1 MALHKLWGHCY
12 GTMPQLR
19 LQRDR
24 DVATQPESISMTAG
38 VTKAIAARAVSLR
51 FEDLRADIVER
62 AKHCV
67 LDWCGVALAGANE
80 PAVGILAADAIE
92 QGGSPDATLVGREER
107 LPTQAA
113 ALVNGAAAHAL
124 DFDDVHPA
132 FTGHTT
138 VPLAAAL
145 LALAE
150 KRGASGADFLTAFVA
165 GFETSCRVG
174 TLLGTPHY
182 DAGFHATSTVGT
194 LGVAAACVNLLKL
207 DGDRTAHAM
216 GIAATEASGLKSL
229 FGTMCKPMHA
239 GLAAQRGL
247 HAASLAARGFV
258 ARNDIL
264 ECNQGFAETLRGER
278 NAEAALADPDGGY
291 FLYTNL
297 FKFHAACYLTHAA
310 IESAV
315 RLRDEEDLTPNSIES
330 CTVTVHTA
338 CDNVCNIQDP
348 QTGLET
354 KFSLRMMTALALAG
368 EDTAVIETYADEA
381 GSNPER
387 AVLYARVAVA
397 FDDSLGRMES
407 VVTVTTRDGRTAER
421 RHDASVPISDTAVQ
435 RDRLQAKFLS
445 LTEPLLGAPA
455 AEALMASIDGLDR
468 AGSVADVVTKL
479 SRRL

>member
-1 MALHKLWGHCY
+1 
-12 GTMPQLR
+12 
-19 LQRDR
+19 
-24 DVATQPESISMTAG
+24 VATQPESLPMTAG
-38 VTKAIAARAVSLR
+38 VTKAIAARAALLR
-51 FEDLRADIVER
+51 FDDLPADIVER
-62 AKHCV
+62 AKHCM
-67 LDWCGVALAGANE
+67 LDWCGVALAGAHE
-80 PAVGILAADAIE
+80 PAVTILAADAIE
-92 QGGSPDATLVGREER
+92 QGGSPDATLVGRRDR
-107 LPTQAA
+107 LPAQAA
-113 ALVNGAAAHAL
+113 ALVNGAASHAL
-124 DFDDVHPA
+124 DYDDVHPV

-138 VPLAAAL
+138 VPLVAAL

-165 GFETSCRVG
+165 GFETSCRAG
-174 TLLGTPHY
+174 ALLGTPHY

-194 LGVAAACVNLLKL
+194 LGVAAACANLMKL
-207 DGDRTAHAM
+207 DADKTAHAM

-258 ARNDIL
+258 ARGDIL
-264 ECNQGFAETLRGER
+264 ECKQGFAETLSGEL

-315 RLRDEEDLTPNSIES
+315 RLRAEEGLTLDSIEA
-330 CTVTVHTA
+330 CTVTVHPA
-338 CDNVCNIQDP
+338 CDNVCNIQNP

-354 KFSLRMMTALALAG
+354 KFSLRMMTALALCG

-387 AVLYARVAVA
+387 AALYARVAIA
-397 FDDSLGRMES
+397 FNEGLGRMAS
-407 VVTVTTRDGRTAER
+407 IVAVNTRDGRTVER
-421 RHDASVPISDTAVQ
+421 RHDAGVPITDTEAQ
-435 RDRLQAKFLS
+435 RERLQAKFLS
-445 LTEPLLGAPA
+445 LTGPLLGDSE
-455 AEALMASIDGLDR
+455 AEALMTSVAELDR
-468 AGSVADVVTKL
+468 AGWVTDVVTKL
-479 SRRL
+479 VRRL